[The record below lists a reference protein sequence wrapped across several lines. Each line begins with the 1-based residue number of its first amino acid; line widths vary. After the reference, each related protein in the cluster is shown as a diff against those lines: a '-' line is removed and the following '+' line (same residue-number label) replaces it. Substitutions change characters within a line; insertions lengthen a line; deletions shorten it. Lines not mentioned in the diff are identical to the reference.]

1 MDKKITK
8 MDELILSGAMEVDS
22 LSSSGDFLYR
32 FTDKLKDLEPDI
44 YKNIIKQMYQQ
55 VLYLWEIGFIS
66 MDVSQEN
73 PVITLTPKAYDQ
85 KSIDALPDFT
95 RANLFFII
103 KSIEEHS

>member
-1 MDKKITK
+1 
-8 MDELILSGAMEVDS
+8 
-22 LSSSGDFLYR
+22 
-32 FTDKLKDLEPDI
+32 
-44 YKNIIKQMYQQ
+44 MYQQ

-73 PVITLTPKAYDQ
+73 PVINLTPKAYDQ
-85 KSIDALPDFT
+85 KSIDTLPDFT